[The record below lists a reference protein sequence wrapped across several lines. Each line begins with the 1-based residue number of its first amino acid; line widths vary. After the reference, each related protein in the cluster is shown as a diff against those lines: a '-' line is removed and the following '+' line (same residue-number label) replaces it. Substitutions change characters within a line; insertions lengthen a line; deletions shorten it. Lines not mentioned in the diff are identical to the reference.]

1 MNVAYDFCCILTK
14 HSTINMTRSGN
25 VIINSFPLFDLG
37 LEEVWEGVGIL
48 NENGG
53 ADDDS
58 IIAIVL

>member
-1 MNVAYDFCCILTK
+1 
-14 HSTINMTRSGN
+14 MTRSGN